1 MGRSRPNR
9 AGARTRAA
17 RDRHPEGRRVRHPRA
32 QPPGMVALRLCA
44 RSHRRGRG
52 SDLPVEHAGRV
63 RIRPRARECGRLPR
77 RRRAARE
84 DRRRRARA
92 RPRARTPRR
101 PARAGPRVP
110 RGAPGGARRA
120 GCGDRRGRPLHVHLH
135 VGDDR
140 AAEGLHDPQPQLLR
154 HGQDDRR
161 HRGLLPPDRRDAP
174 LPAARPQLWAADA
187 PARSAHGIHDRAPVR
202 PAPDRRR
209 HAAGSANH
217 PPDGAA
223 RPGEGAHRGGR
234 QLRVRHGRQ
243 APSGRLGA
251 RSRTGGE
258 RPSSAARADR
268 GPTRGAP
275 RDAPA
280 RR

>member
-9 AGARTRAA
+9 AGARARAA

-32 QPPGMVALRLCA
+32 QPPRVVALRLRA
-44 RSHRRGRG
+44 RARRRGRG

-63 RIRPRARECGRLPR
+63 RVRPRARECGRLPR

-101 PARAGPRVP
+101 AARAGSRARREEPGRGRAGPR
-110 RGAPGGARRA
+110 A
-120 GCGDRRGRPLHVHLH
+120 DRRRRPLHAHLH

-154 HGQDDRR
+154 HGRDDRR
-161 HRGLLPPDRRDAP
+161 DRGLLPPDRRDAP
-174 LPAARPQLWAADA
+174 LPAARPQLRAADA

-209 HAAGSANH
+209 HAAGSAND

-223 RPGEGAHRGGR
+223 RAGEGAHRGVR

-251 RSRTGGE
+251 RSRH
-258 RPSSAARADR
+258 
-268 GPTRGAP
+268 
-275 RDAPA
+275 